1 MNCFHV
7 VSYLIFQTL
16 HRDKG
21 MTNVRHFCWS
31 VARRTLFI
39 SPKSDTESASKG
51 TSVSVLPPLSDE
63 ASLYV
68 HWPYCLRRCSYCNFN
83 KYISRSVN
91 HSAMTECLQRETE
104 TLLKLSQV
112 SRITSVFF
120 GGGTPSLAQPATIAA
135 VLERVSQHVQLPEEA
150 EVTLEVNPTPTG
162 SSRLKDF
169 IEAGINR
176 LSIGVQSLNDEDLK
190 LLGRDHSSRHA
201 LHTISEARRLCPGRV
216 SVDVMFGRPGQS
228 LASWETELEEL
239 LAVCDHHVSL
249 YQLTLERGTQLFKQ
263 VQRGELTMPGED
275 VMAAM
280 YTTARDILET
290 HGFRQYEVSN
300 FARSGA
306 VSEHNLGYWRAQQYI
321 GVGPGAHGRFVPHSK
336 GSLQR
341 EARTQTLEPDIW
353 MSEVQKFGHATRRCI
368 SLSHLALLEEV
379 LVMGLRMTDGITHQ
393 HWELFCPDD
402 NLHAVLGRSGDVQ
415 ELQQRGLVILDDR
428 GLRCSWEGLA
438 LLDSLLP
445 TLLLQLETY
454 VRSQGRR
461 GNEDSAGPQ
470 HRDGQQS
477 R

>member
-1 MNCFHV
+1 MENA
-7 VSYLIFQTL
+7 
-16 HRDKG
+16 
-21 MTNVRHFCWS
+21 RHFCWS
-31 VARRTLFI
+31 VARRTLFM
-39 SPKSDTESASKG
+39 SPKSLTESASKG
-51 TSVSVLPPLSDE
+51 TCASVLPPLSDE

-68 HWPYCLRRCSYCNFN
+68 HWPYCLKRCSYCNFN

-135 VLERVSQHVQLPEEA
+135 VLERVSQHAQLPEEA
-150 EVTLEVNPTPTG
+150 EVTLEVNPTPAGT
-162 SSRLKDF
+162 SRLKDF
-169 IEAGINR
+169 IDAGINR

-190 LLGRDHSSRHA
+190 LLGRDHSSQHA

-228 LASWETELEEL
+228 VASWETELEKL

-263 VQRGELTMPGED
+263 VQRGELTMPAED
-275 VMAAM
+275 VTATM
-280 YTTARDILET
+280 YMTARDILEM

-306 VSEHNLGYWRAQQYI
+306 VSEHNLGYWKGQQYI
-321 GVGPGAHGRFVPHSK
+321 GVGPGAHGRFMPHLE
-336 GSLQR
+336 GSVQR
-341 EARTQTLEPDIW
+341 EARTQTLEPDVW
-353 MSEVQKFGHATRRCI
+353 MSEVQKFGHATRRWI

-393 HWELFCPDD
+393 HWKLFSPSD
-402 NLHAVLGRSGDVQ
+402 NLHAVLGQSGDVQ
-415 ELQQRGLVILDDR
+415 ELQQRGLLILDDR

-461 GNEDSAGPQ
+461 GNKDFIQPQ
-470 HRDGQQS
+470 HREGQQ
-477 R
+477 RR